1 MLKMYE
7 VGEIVL
13 YGSNG
18 VCKIEEITEKT
29 ISKTVIEYYVLKPI
43 ATQISTLFVPTQ
55 NEKLVGKMRK
65 ILAKEEI
72 EKILENLPETG
83 EWNKNK
89 SERFDSFKKIILDG
103 NCLELIGLIRLLHNQ
118 ERKQMSRGKRL
129 HITDEKFLKEAERM
143 VYGEISVVL
152 GVDKAQAKELVLK

>member
-89 SERFDSFKKIILDG
+89 PERFDSFKKIILDG

-129 HITDEKFLKEAERM
+129 HITDEKFRKEAERM

>member
-1 MLKMYE
+1 MYE

>member
-1 MLKMYE
+1 MYK

-18 VCKIEEITEKT
+18 VCRIEEITEKT
-29 ISKTVIEYYVLKPI
+29 ISKTVIEYYVLKPL
-43 ATQISTLFVPTQ
+43 ATQVSTLFVPTQ
-55 NEKLVGKMRK
+55 NEKLVSRMRRV
-65 ILAKEEI
+65 LSKEEI
-72 EKILENLPETG
+72 ENIIENLPETG

-89 SERFDSFKKIILDG
+89 PERFDSFKKIITDG
-103 NCLELIGLIRLLHNQ
+103 NCLELIGLIRLLHQQ
-118 ERKQMSRGKRL
+118 ESRQIKRGKRL

-152 GVDKAQAKELVLK
+152 GIDKAEAKNLVLK